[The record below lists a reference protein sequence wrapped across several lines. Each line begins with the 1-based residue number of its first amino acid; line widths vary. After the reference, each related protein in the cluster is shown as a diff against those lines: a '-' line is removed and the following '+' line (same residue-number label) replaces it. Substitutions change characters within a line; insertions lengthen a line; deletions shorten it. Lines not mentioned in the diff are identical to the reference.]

1 MTAGRLAASK
11 PGATTNTVLYRTPI
25 DKSAS
30 TVLNVCNQS
39 GSGVSYRAA
48 LRDYEQVLHLD
59 GLNTSAYKFAKGNP
73 ISAYKINVEP
83 GFQDS
88 AAIPGTTFTTTNGA
102 TATILDVFKPTNDVD
117 YFVKVLPISGTAIDG
132 DNLAGTLIG
141 GETLTGATSGF
152 TATFRGMNA
161 TIAVWTEYA
170 EIAAGG
176 TTVNISR
183 TTGLA
188 DGMYLTGVGTN
199 LATLQDGEVMS
210 INSSG
215 INTTT
220 NVLQLSRG
228 QLGST
233 AAAIPAG
240 SQINAWSASATVSTI
255 AEGATYVAGDNVLTV
270 ANSTG
275 FTSGSIVIVDNE
287 LMQISEVNGNDLSV
301 VRGRYG
307 TTDVDHNDGVNV
319 TLLTDNGIYLLNYFS
334 EGETVTGSQS
344 NATVALNFNTAQGA
358 TIDTKYVLSTT
369 SVGATD
375 HIIQTINT
383 YDLNRTYKYNLEDST
398 CTNYPLKF
406 SGDDPE
412 GTNGSG
418 TEYTAG
424 VSKVGTAGS
433 SGAYTS
439 IDITSDT
446 QANLNV
452 YADGSPAGS
461 TTGIGF
467 VANVN
472 DNPSY
477 NEIYIYDV
485 KGEVLAAADT
495 FTISATTQTIQ
506 QSGIT
511 VGPFG
516 YVQDWYPA
524 SCHLKVTIGEG
535 SEAFAANDAFY
546 DTPTLNNGV
555 RHLTT
560 ARTGKALTINNI
572 GGADASRS
580 AGTYT
585 NISPNSTGG
594 SGDIATTKVTIVVDG
609 SGAATIT
616 LLNGGYGPAGSDT
629 HTVNDSQLG
638 GGGGAALTFDV
649 NTISTAIHT
658 DQTEV
663 YSTEDYFFYGKAV
676 AANITD
682 KNSSIIVGPG
692 QNLLVYS
699 SAGDISYVL
708 NGFETT
714 SDDYTVVNMTKIQ
727 SGG

>member
-228 QLGST
+228 QLGTT

-275 FTSGSIVIVDNE
+275 FTSGSIIIVDNE

-375 HIIQTINT
+375 HIIQTLNT

-406 SGDDPE
+406 SGDDTE

-439 IDITSDT
+439 IDITADT

-452 YADGSPAGS
+452 YADGSPA
-461 TTGIGF
+461 
-467 VANVN
+467 
-472 DNPSY
+472 
-477 NEIYIYDV
+477 
-485 KGEVLAAADT
+485 
-495 FTISATTQTIQ
+495 
-506 QSGIT
+506 
-511 VGPFG
+511 
-516 YVQDWYPA
+516 
-524 SCHLKVTIGEG
+524 
-535 SEAFAANDAFY
+535 
-546 DTPTLNNGV
+546 
-555 RHLTT
+555 
-560 ARTGKALTINNI
+560 
-572 GGADASRS
+572 
-580 AGTYT
+580 
-585 NISPNSTGG
+585 
-594 SGDIATTKVTIVVDG
+594 
-609 SGAATIT
+609 
-616 LLNGGYGPAGSDT
+616 
-629 HTVNDSQLG
+629 
-638 GGGGAALTFDV
+638 
-649 NTISTAIHT
+649 
-658 DQTEV
+658 
-663 YSTEDYFFYGKAV
+663 
-676 AANITD
+676 
-682 KNSSIIVGPG
+682 
-692 QNLLVYS
+692 
-699 SAGDISYVL
+699 
-708 NGFETT
+708 
-714 SDDYTVVNMTKIQ
+714 
-727 SGG
+727 